1 MKIIIITLISSMF
14 LLNLA
19 YTHDQIN
26 NNEEKNITMS
36 TKKLKACNI

>member
-26 NNEEKNITMS
+26 NNEEKQYHHDHKENKS
-36 TKKLKACNI
+36 L

>member
-19 YTHDQIN
+19 YTHDRIN
-26 NNEEKNITMS
+26 NNEEKQYHHEH
-36 TKKLKACNI
+36 KKNKSL

>member
-1 MKIIIITLISSMF
+1 MKIIIVTLISSMF

-26 NNEEKNITMS
+26 NNEEKKYNHEH
-36 TKKLKACNI
+36 KKIKSL